1 MLQCIS
7 KWMSSFYLYFLGKWK
22 WKLLSHAWLF
32 TTPWTIYSPWNSL
45 SQNTRVGSHSLLQG
59 IFPTQGS
66 NPGLPHCRRILY
78 PLSHQGSPPRRV
90 PDPKLLLYDKWKQS
104 KMMFDYY
111 AFDFLMIAH
120 MDPNWAHVDKHFMDV
135 FSVSHL
141 LLKISLYL
149 YQQ

>member
-1 MLQCIS
+1 MLQWIS

-22 WKLLSHAWLF
+22 WKSFSHAWLF
-32 TTPWTIYSPWNSL
+32 TTPWTIFSLWNSS

-59 IFPTQGS
+59 IFPNQGS
-66 NPGLPHCRRILY
+66 KPGLPHCRLILY
-78 PLSHQGSPPRRV
+78 QLRHQGNPPRRI
-90 PDPKLLLYDKWKQS
+90 PDPKLLLYAKWKRS
-104 KMMFDYY
+104 KKMFDYY

-120 MDPNWAHVDKHFMDV
+120 MDPNWAHMDKIFMDV
-135 FSVSHL
+135 FLIPHW